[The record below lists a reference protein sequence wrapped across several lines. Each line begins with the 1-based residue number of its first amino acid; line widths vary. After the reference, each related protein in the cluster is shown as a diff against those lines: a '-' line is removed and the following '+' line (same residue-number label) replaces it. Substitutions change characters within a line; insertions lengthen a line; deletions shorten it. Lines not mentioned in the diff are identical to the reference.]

1 MVHRHL
7 GALKGKRRQEGM
19 WRGTRVDTLWQLM
32 NEMVL
37 DDITLEGALLANSEL
52 LCN

>member
-7 GALKGKRRQEGM
+7 GALKGMQRQEGM
-19 WRGTRVDTLWQLM
+19 WKGRRVDTLLQLM

-37 DDITLEGALLANSEL
+37 DDISLWGAFLADCEL